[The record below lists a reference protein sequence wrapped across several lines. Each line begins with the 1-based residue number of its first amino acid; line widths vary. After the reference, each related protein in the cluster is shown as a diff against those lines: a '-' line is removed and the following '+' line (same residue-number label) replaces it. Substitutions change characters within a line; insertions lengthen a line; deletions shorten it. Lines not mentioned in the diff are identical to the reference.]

1 MASRNGVDD
10 VAIAVEVLA
19 AGGGDGDVFALTAV
33 VPVEKLKGVTAS
45 DDAGSLVMEEGSGVV
60 FEDCRVVAQDLES
73 NACRQAA

>member
-19 AGGGDGDVFALTAV
+19 AGGDVFALTAV

-45 DDAGSLVMEEGSGVV
+45 NDAGSLVMEEGSGVV

-73 NACRQAA
+73 DACRQAA